1 MSIRIMK
8 QNLQEAIKGLAKVV
22 CGKTSLPILSCA
34 RIKSENNTLTISG
47 TDLEQWLDYRIKL
60 EEKPEPFDCIIRLEA
75 LKEFINGGDGRSMLK
90 LEPSGANFIRLSVDI
105 AGQTLERVFETM
117 PLDDWPAVSQ
127 PTGDTAPLSKEVF
140 NRIKLALP
148 AASKDASRR
157 VITGVLLEKDGITAT
172 DGKHLVR
179 FKQDVPVTQQVIL
192 PPTKV
197 LLSGMLNCDGGFGVT
212 VEDKTTTHV
221 HFNSGNWRYTV
232 KCIEGSYPNYRH
244 IIPSEECLRSKIV
257 FTSEDAVML
266 RKSLPML
273 DKLEN
278 DLNGVVLYAGSL
290 GVKFLSC
297 KTAGDVKIETKAEYK
312 GWQKEMVAC
321 ANRDY
326 LLRAFELGFTELRFS
341 DACSPFVF
349 KGEAGLYVFMP
360 IRNVKDMD
368 VYWKK
373 LGLTFNQEENMS
385 EKKTETAVNL
395 NKEEKQMNERTAE
408 TVTQTAAA
416 TVQQAVEQKPPF
428 QVVGGKLESGDVYDE
443 ALSTIET
450 IKASI
455 KAVYDGAADLQRK
468 LRDAQKAIKNKE
480 REYQS
485 TKQLITRL
493 RTASGF

>member
-1 MSIRIMK
+1 M
-8 QNLQEAIKGLAKVV
+8 
-22 CGKTSLPILSCA
+22 
-34 RIKSENNTLTISG
+34 
-47 TDLEQWLDYRIKL
+47 
-60 EEKPEPFDCIIRLEA
+60 
-75 LKEFINGGDGRSMLK
+75 GD
-90 LEPSGANFIRLSVDI
+90 ANHVKLSVDI
-105 AGQTLERVFETM
+105 AGQKMERVFEGM
-117 PLDDWPAVSQ
+117 PLEDWPAVRQ
-127 PTGDTAPLSKEVF
+127 PTSDTAPLSKEVF